1 MVYILKSFL
10 ALYTAT
16 LILAMGLGLLATFLS
31 VKLTIGGFSP
41 LSTGMILTAYFI
53 GSAVGAIYCGRLI
66 KGIGH
71 IRSFSAFATLATAMV
86 MLHAYFV
93 SVLPW
98 VVLRFF
104 TGIATIGL
112 FMVIE
117 SWLNESA
124 QPRSRGRVFSMYM
137 VIYYLGSG
145 AGQQLINLGNVAD
158 QTLFYVVGFLL
169 ISCIIPVAMTR
180 TPYPV
185 LPDVTPV
192 GLKVIIKRAPLGM
205 IGCLAAG
212 LMSSVFYTMGP
223 VFCNRLGLSVFQ
235 LSCFMTVTV
244 LGGLVFQW
252 PVGTISDRYDRSL
265 VIPVLAGLFSVIS
278 CLMIVAAQS
287 SFGLFMATSSLFGG
301 LMFSIYPVAVAR
313 SHDMF
318 ESKDVVNVSSAL
330 LLFYGIGA
338 VIGPMVSSSFMELIG
353 SPHGFFV
360 YFSAASLIFSAASLY
375 LRQMEIAQIVP
386 VEDQVDFMIM
396 NPTSQIALQITPCLG
411 DDKIELDFKKHT
423 LYSEDFV

>member
-1 MVYILKSFL
+1 MAYILKSFL

-16 LILAMGLGLLATFLS
+16 LILAMGLGLLTTFLS

-41 LSTGMILTAYFI
+41 QATGVILTAYFI
-53 GSAVGAIYCGRLI
+53 GSAVGTIYCSRLI

-71 IRSFSAFATLATAMV
+71 IRSFCAFAALATAMV
-86 MLHAYFV
+86 MLHAYTV
-93 SVLPW
+93 SALAW

-104 TGIATIGL
+104 TGVATIGL
-112 FMVIE
+112 LMVIE

-124 QPRSRGRVFSMYM
+124 QPRTRGRVFSMYM

-145 AGQQLINLGNVAD
+145 AGQQLLNMGNVAD
-158 QTLFYVVGFLL
+158 QTLFFVVGLL
-169 ISCIIPVAMTR
+169 LVSCIVPVAITR
-180 TPYPV
+180 TRHPV

-192 GLKVIIKRAPLGM
+192 GLKIIMKRAPLGM

-223 VFCNRLGLSVFQ
+223 VFCNQLGLSVSQ

-265 VIPVLAGLFSVIS
+265 VIPVLAGLFAVIS
-278 CLMIVAAQS
+278 CLMIVASQS

-318 ESKDVVNVSSAL
+318 EPKDVVNVSSAL

-338 VIGPMVSSSFMELIG
+338 VIGPMVSSSFRELLG
-353 SPHGFFV
+353 NPHGFFV
-360 YFSAASLIFSAASLY
+360 YFSVASLIFAAVSFG
-375 LRQMEIAQIVP
+375 LRQREITLIVP

-396 NPTSQIALQITPCLG
+396 NHTSQIALQINPCLEN
-411 DDKIELDFKKHT
+411 DKIEFECIKDN
-423 LYSEDFV
+423 LYSKNHV

>member
-1 MVYILKSFL
+1 MTYILKSFF

-41 LSTGMILTAYFI
+41 QATGVILTSYFI
-53 GSAVGAIYCGRLI
+53 GSAIGTIYCSRLI
-66 KGIGH
+66 IGLGH
-71 IRSFSAFATLATAMV
+71 IRSFSAFAALATAMV
-86 MLHAYFV
+86 MLHGYTV
-93 SVLPW
+93 SAPAW

-124 QPRSRGRVFSMYM
+124 QPRTRGRVFSMYM

-145 AGQQLINLGNVAD
+145 AGQQLMNLGNVVD
-158 QTLFYVVGFLL
+158 QTLFFIVGFLL
-169 ISCIIPVAMTR
+169 ISCIVPVAMTR
-180 TPYPV
+180 TRLPV
-185 LPDVTPV
+185 LPEVPPV
-192 GLKVIIKRAPLGM
+192 GLKNIMKQAPLGM

-212 LMSSVFYTMGP
+212 MMSSVFYTMGP
-223 VFCNRLGLSVFQ
+223 VFCHQLGLSVFQ
-235 LSCFMTVTV
+235 LSCFMTATV

-265 VIPVLAGLFSVIS
+265 VIPVLTGLFAVVS
-278 CLMIVAAQS
+278 CLMGVAVQS
-287 SFGLFMATSSLFGG
+287 SFGLFMATSILFGG

-338 VIGPMVSSSFMELIG
+338 VIGPIVASSFMELLD
-353 SPHGFFV
+353 SSHGFFV
-360 YFSAASLIFSAASLY
+360 YLSAASLIFAAVSFV
-375 LRQMEIAQIVP
+375 LRQREIARIVP

-396 NPTSQIALQITPCLG
+396 SHTSQIAFQMNPCL
-411 DDKIELDFKKHT
+411 
-423 LYSEDFV
+423 SEDKSELEFKNQVKAT